1 MAVVSME
8 VKEML
13 RGISGRLLLF
23 FTLNVIIMSPAIALT
38 AEVIKI
44 GGTGAALGP
53 MKQLAAAFE
62 KSNPG
67 IKVVVL
73 PSMGSR
79 GAVKAIAQKAIDI
92 GILGRPLNDDEAGRG
107 ESAVQFAKTPF
118 IVIAN
123 KDVGVDDISMKDIVK
138 IYRGD
143 MLRWPDG
150 NRIRI
155 PLRPDFDASTL
166 ILRKISPEMSAAVDM
181 ARSRLGTLK
190 ADTDQNNASV
200 IQETS
205 GAVGFSALSL
215 VLSEK
220 RKVKILRLDGVA
232 PSLNNLSNGTYPLF
246 VPLFTVT
253 KKEASEGVRKF
264 LNFLR
269 SGEGKRILAQNGC
282 LSITK

>member
-1 MAVVSME
+1 MLH
-8 VKEML
+8 VK
-13 RGISGRLLLF
+13 SGMLLF
-23 FTLNVIIMSPAIALT
+23 LFTLNVIIMAPAIALT

-53 MKQLAAAFE
+53 MAKLAAAFE

-79 GAVKAIAQKAIDI
+79 GAVKAIAQKAIDM

-107 ESAVQFAKTPF
+107 ESAALFAKTPF

-123 KDVGVDDISMKDIVK
+123 RDVGVNDISMQDIVK

-166 ILRKISPEMSAAVDM
+166 ILRQISPEMSAAVDM
-181 ARSRLGTLK
+181 ARSREGTIK

-220 RKVKILRLDGVA
+220 RKVKILRLDGVT
-232 PSLNNLSNGTYPLF
+232 PSINNLSNGTYPLF
-246 VPLFTVT
+246 VPLFTIT
-253 KKEASEGVRKF
+253 NKEVSAGARKF

-269 SGEGKRILAQNGC
+269 SAEGKRILVQNGC
-282 LSITK
+282 LSLTK